1 MIKKWMRPITK
12 AAYFMG
18 VVFLLTGMLLS
29 AVNLPVQAGSQS
41 VPEAKRRCPIIQTD
55 TACSIKNNA
64 ITYVYTIKNNYSDK
78 DAKYNTTNNEGSATF
93 LAPGATATIT
103 SSSNSLRLY
112 VWEYGQVW
120 HNGYPGHSGH
130 YEYELIWSGTKD
142 LSAPSGLQC
151 TVPDLGVGGQCV
163 SVDATHFSVNWAVT
177 NSGNDYYYSIDAG
190 SAVGPTNNTSLT
202 TGPYTYAAPYPA
214 GTTRTILVR
223 SKANA
228 SVTASSSV
236 TCVPPPPVV
245 PQVQC
250 IVKDSSGVIWGA
262 KIGDVKYFSLLHDS
276 SGYYVTID
284 GARINIS
291 ADTPECNGNFT
302 GSSITVTGSGNC
314 TSITATATNTG
325 DGAQQWGS
333 TYTITLPD
341 GSKTTGSYGPLA
353 KGASATVSVIPTTPG
368 TYTIQFQQEP
378 GHPGDT
384 ENGRKFEYTLT
395 AQQCQPAAPSVSGSC
410 ALNTPG
416 SSSAYITTWT
426 VTNNDANKSI
436 QYSYNGGTY
445 ITIAKGGTA
454 TFTTNPD
461 AGGNPV
467 SINWTWDGNTTP
479 LTIGPVGMTGSCP
492 KITVTPKNCAVGS
505 DGKIYNYEYSSTS
518 GVVPFTVSEDGQTG
532 IAIATVKPLS
542 SASAKVTLVYNGVIM
557 GTASGA
563 GLKCTPITLS
573 GKCTGSYPNYQ
584 ANWTLTNLDDFGYSW
599 TVTGDGG
606 NTYPSVAL
614 PATTTIVNGINE
626 VATVTWTDST
636 GDHPVSAT
644 VDYYKDCTQPQAD
657 IVAGSCYTQDTSG
670 TVYYKFTYTANVP
683 FIIQG
688 EPGTTYPAGTG
699 EIIRNNPK
707 VTIVYGDNKTDDAD
721 ATNMTCSYQPI
732 AILSGKCTGSYPNY
746 KAEWT
751 VSNPDHVAFTWLAT
765 VGETGSSSSVDSHTS
780 FISNFSLYT
789 DEKATISWVD
799 AGGNHTSAEVTASF
813 SGCKL
818 PTLTVTPKCYINSDA
833 TTQQIQWLVTSTD
846 YTGSNIKYG
855 STPVTLGTAFY
866 VPASVGAI
874 TVTYDDVNNVTGSAI
889 PTDLAP
895 CGKTLT
901 LTAGQ
906 CSFVEGSYRVDW
918 TVTNPN
924 EFNVP
929 FGWTSNNP
937 TGNGSGTAALN
948 NTASFNVPYS
958 GTGTL
963 TVGVSAFGAVSPASQ
978 TITPACP
985 KITVVPPQDMTIC
998 SLTATSFIPKFTATY
1013 ENISTD
1019 GASLVITSSLNPG
1032 VPATTSFTGSAVNQ
1046 TVAAQ
1051 QANWAGIGDG
1061 LTPFT
1066 FTWDYLVYLS
1076 GTQVGSGTVT
1086 YSYDAQSD
1094 QELCQQPQE
1103 LLILDPYCTIYNGDW
1118 AMAWEVKNP
1127 NPWAVPF
1134 SWVLD
1139 GDGAHAKSATAAASA
1154 MTPLEFI
1161 SLGDAHMVNISWTD
1175 GKGIAHTASLTD
1187 ETKKCETPK
1196 EPTPES
1202 TPQTF
1207 LIPVTGA
1214 QPTLA
1219 APQTEGALLIPVTGA
1234 DYQPIQFGGAFFTN
1248 LYTHLGLFFVGLALV
1263 LTGIQ
1268 KKFLK

>member
-41 VPEAKRRCPIIQTD
+41 APEAKRRCPIIQTD
-55 TACSIKNNA
+55 TACTIKNSA
-64 ITYVYTIKNNYSDK
+64 TEYVYTIKNNYSDA
-78 DAKYNTTNNEGSATF
+78 DAKYNTINDVSTATLLTPGS
-93 LAPGATATIT
+93 TATIK
-103 SSSNSLRLY
+103 SSSNSLTLY
-112 VWEYGQVW
+112 VWEYGLVW
-120 HNGYPGHSGH
+120 HNGYDEWVRHEGYWENGHWHNGYWEEVHHDGYNS
-130 YEYELIWSGTKD
+130 YDLIWSGTKN
-142 LSAPSGLQC
+142 LSAPSNIKCTIPPVAVSGLCIGTNPYQAQWSI
-151 TVPDLGVGGQCV
+151 TQNDGNNDIKYKINGG
-163 SVDATHFSVNWAVT
+163 
-177 NSGNDYYYSIDAG
+177 
-190 SAVGPTNNTSLT
+190 
-202 TGPYTYAAPYPA
+202 
-214 GTTRTILVR
+214 
-223 SKANA
+223 
-228 SVTASSSV
+228 SSV
-236 TCVPPPPVV
+236 SRTAAIPDIFTTNMGTPP
-245 PQVQC
+245 QD
-250 IVKDSSGVIWGA
+250 K
-262 KIGDVKYFSLLHDS
+262 
-276 SGYYVTID
+276 TID
-284 GARINIS
+284 IY
-291 ADTPECNGNFT
+291 
-302 GSSITVTGSGNC
+302 V
-314 TSITATATNTG
+314 
-325 DGAQQWGS
+325 
-333 TYTITLPD
+333 
-341 GSKTTGSYGPLA
+341 
-353 KGASATVSVIPTTPG
+353 KGEKVASATILATS
-368 TYTIQFQQEP
+368 
-378 GHPGDT
+378 
-384 ENGRKFEYTLT
+384 
-395 AQQCQPAAPSVSGSC
+395 CQAPPVHNIVVSGSC
-410 ALNTPG
+410 VQGSTWGTYQAQWNVTANALNDSFTYSALPG
-416 SSSAYITTWT
+416 PYSGSGSGTGLLPNQDLGTSPVNQTLTISAAGLTFTGTMDASKCTTWKEPTAPTLSGSCSIDVELGKPYVITWT
-426 VTNNDANKSI
+426 VTNNDTTYPI
-436 QYSYNGGTY
+436 SYTYGSSTETIGVGGSS
-445 ITIAKGGTA
+445 
-454 TFTTNPD
+454 TFYTESTVTSVSVD
-461 AGGNPV
+461 WTWAGNPAPK
-467 SINWTWDGNTTP
+467 T
-479 LTIGPVGMTGSCP
+479 LGPVAMTGSCP
-492 KITVTPKNCAVGS
+492 TITVTPNKCAVGS
-505 DGKIYNYEYSSTS
+505 TGKTYTYDYSSS
-518 GVVPFTVSEDGQTG
+518 EGEINFRVSEDGQTG
-532 IAIATVKPLS
+532 KAKTNIQSLTSNS
-542 SASAKVTLVYNGVIM
+542 STVTLLVNGYNIGAQ
-557 GTASGA
+557 ASGT
-563 GLKCTPITLS
+563 GLKCTPVTVS
-573 GKCTGSYPNYQ
+573 GQCTGSYPNYQ
-584 ANWTLTNLDDFGYSW
+584 ANWTLTNTDGFGYSW

-614 PATTTIVNGINE
+614 PATTTIEKGINE
-626 VATVTWTDST
+626 VVTVTWTDST
-636 GDHPVSAT
+636 GEHTATDT
-644 VDYYKDCTQPQAD
+644 VDYYADCTQPQAD

-707 VTIVYGDNKTDDAD
+707 VTIVYGDNKTDEAD
-721 ATNMTCSYQPI
+721 ATNMICSYQPI

-751 VSNPDHVAFTWLAT
+751 VNNPDHIAFTWLAT

-1263 LTGIQ
+1263 FTGIQ